1 MRDLSIE
8 YRPVASLL
16 PSIRNSRT
24 HSDAQRLLPA
34 LRGHMCA
41 DGCKFGI
48 HESWQIMIECT
59 FSLGRAWLNARVL
72 MARPAFKPT
81 EEQRRLVEQ
90 LAAFG
95 VPVGSMCVMVVDARG
110 GENRDG
116 LARAD
121 FEAHPKWRIWR
132 KWSRRW

>member
-1 MRDLSIE
+1 
-8 YRPVASLL
+8 
-16 PSIRNSRT
+16 
-24 HSDAQRLLPA
+24 
-34 LRGHMCA
+34 
-41 DGCKFGI
+41 
-48 HESWQIMIECT
+48 
-59 FSLGRAWLNARVL
+59 

-81 EEQRRLVEQ
+81 EEQRKLVEQ

-121 FEAHPKWRIWR
+121 FEAHPYGGFGGSGAGAGETHQPSGLSERCRSTLCCRVRYCGLSGLAEI
-132 KWSRRW
+132 

>member
-59 FSLGRAWLNARVL
+59 FSLGRAWLNAREGALNHYLPRL
-72 MARPAFKPT
+72 MNTKLASVRAHMAA
-81 EEQRRLVEQ
+81 QRWQEALRIAMC
-90 LAAFG
+90 AAI
-95 VPVGSMCVMVVDARG
+95 AY
-110 GENRDG
+110 
-116 LARAD
+116 
-121 FEAHPKWRIWR
+121 
-132 KWSRRW
+132 RRQQ